1 MTTPPGPPCCPGSA
15 PAACSSKSMKRRA
28 RTTTR
33 SSPPRA
39 RRRRSGRWRR
49 SRRCGAWRSWTTS
62 GASTPA
68 AREAFGRLV
77 AYKPDDDGDRHRL
90 LLWLGHCHYRLREY
104 AEARD
109 CYEEVLTSAWASE
122 DERAT
127 ADEWAEGSAAWLYC
141 EAGQHAEAVTRL
153 ERLLARHPE
162 DHPERCAA
170 LLALGTCYGALGAAG
185 RARECRGPVLVA
197 CECGTED
204 RRSPAPRPPRLA
216 PSCRSPKF
224 PLDSR
229 PDRILYTAHTM
240 CSRRGA

>member
-1 MTTPPGPPCCPGSA
+1 
-15 PAACSSKSMKRRA
+15 
-28 RTTTR
+28 
-33 SSPPRA
+33 
-39 RRRRSGRWRR
+39 
-49 SRRCGAWRSWTTS
+49 
-62 GASTPA
+62 
-68 AREAFGRLV
+68 
-77 AYKPDDDGDRHRL
+77 
-90 LLWLGHCHYRLREY
+90 LREY

-185 RARECRGPVLVA
+185 RARDCYAAVLSSSRA
-197 CECGTED
+197 SAEQKTD
-204 RRSPAPRPPRLA
+204 ARRRLA
-216 PSCRSPKF
+216 R
-224 PLDSR
+224 L
-229 PDRILYTAHTM
+229 A
-240 CSRRGA
+240 